1 MHSDA
6 ARTVPRQ
13 DVCLSVC
20 HKLVFCLNGYYPHFF
35 RSWVAVASEPVEKW
49 DGSTASASPPLSS
62 LLPSPLLLFP
72 SPFLS
77 SPLPSPP
84 LPLEVGPLKSS

>member
-20 HKLVFCLNGYYPHFF
+20 HKLVFCLNGYTYPHFF
-35 RSWVAVASEPVEKW
+35 RSWVL
-49 DGSTASASPPLSS
+49 GSHTIVV
-62 LLPSPLLLFP
+62 
-72 SPFLS
+72 FLNQMVWQYS
-77 SPLPSPP
+77 DSDTKR
-84 LPLEVGPLKSS
+84 VH